1 MSETNDYYGA
11 KTGSVPY
18 RSAVVADGYNGSTV
32 ELHFHKLEN
41 GKVIASY
48 GGAYFSYEDTVE
60 KADKRIKQTQVVA

>member
-18 RSAVVADGYNGSTV
+18 RSAVVADGYNV

-60 KADKRIKQTQVVA
+60 KADKRIEQTQVVA